1 LAGYSKREGR
11 GMITRRGRIV
21 RALAIGLLLAAT
33 FYASG
38 HINWVGDGWCWGTIT
53 ECYFTEGKGK

>member
-1 LAGYSKREGR
+1 
-11 GMITRRGRIV
+11 MITRRGKRV
-21 RALAIGLLLAAT
+21 RAVASALLIVAS
-33 FYASG
+33 FYISG

>member
-1 LAGYSKREGR
+1 
-11 GMITRRGRIV
+11 MITRRGRIV
-21 RALAIGLLLAAT
+21 RALVIGLLLAAA

-38 HINWVGDGWCWGTIT
+38 HINWTGEGWCWGTIT

>member
-1 LAGYSKREGR
+1 
-11 GMITRRGRIV
+11 MITKRGKRV
-21 RALAIGLLLAAT
+21 RALAIGLLLAAI

-53 ECYFTEGKGK
+53 ECYFPEGKGK